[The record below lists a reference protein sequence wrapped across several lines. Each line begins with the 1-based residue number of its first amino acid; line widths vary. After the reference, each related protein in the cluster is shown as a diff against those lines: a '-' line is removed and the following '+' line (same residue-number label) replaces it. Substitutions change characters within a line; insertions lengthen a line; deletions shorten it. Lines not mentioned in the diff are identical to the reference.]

1 MLDLIKK
8 AISGVETREAKAH
21 IVREFLQVLILKILY
36 DKGYFKNL
44 AFVGGTA
51 LRVLYDLRRFSEDLD
66 FSLINREGYDFD
78 TFLKKVVYELKKN
91 GFSLDV
97 KERKQKTVQSAMI
110 KFKDISMILIINYTY
125 KENAMI

>member
-8 AISGVETREAKAH
+8 AILEVETREVKIH

-51 LRVLYDLRRFSEDLD
+51 LRVLYDVRRFSEDLD
-66 FSLINREGYDFD
+66 FSLINKEGYVPEA
-78 TFLKKVVYELKKN
+78 FLRKIVYELEKN

-97 KERKQKTVQSAMI
+97 KEVY
-110 KFKDISMILIINYTY
+110 N
-125 KENAMI
+125 